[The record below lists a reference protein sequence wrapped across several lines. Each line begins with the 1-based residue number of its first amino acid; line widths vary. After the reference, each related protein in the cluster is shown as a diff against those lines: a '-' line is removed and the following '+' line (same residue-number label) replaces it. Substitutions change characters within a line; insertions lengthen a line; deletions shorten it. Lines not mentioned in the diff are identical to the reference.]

1 MNATPTPEP
10 QKQSHAV
17 AITAIVA
24 TAIVLLSCIA
34 GCTAVLMALSNT
46 IH

>member
-10 QKQSHAV
+10 QKQSQAV

-24 TAIVLLSCIA
+24 ATIVLLSCIS
-34 GCTAVLMALSNT
+34 GCTLVLITLARA

>member
-1 MNATPTPEP
+1 MNDLPAPTP

-24 TAIVLLSCIA
+24 TTIVLLSCIA
-34 GCTAVLMALSNT
+34 GCSLVLLTLARA

>member
-10 QKQSHAV
+10 QKQNHTV
-17 AITAIVA
+17 AITAITA
-24 TAIVLLSCIA
+24 TALVLLSCIA
-34 GCTAVLMALSNT
+34 GCTLVFITLARA

>member
-1 MNATPTPEP
+1 MDATPTPEP
-10 QKQSHAV
+10 KKESHVV

-34 GCTAVLMALSNT
+34 GCTLVLITLTRSGF
-46 IH
+46 

>member
-1 MNATPTPEP
+1 MNESPTPLS
-10 QKQSHAV
+10 QKQSHVV

-24 TAIVLLSCIA
+24 TTIVLLSCIA
-34 GCTAVLMALSNT
+34 GCSLVLITLARA